1 MIELIALLRD
11 NPLLLLFVVASLG
24 FLIGQLRLGG
34 FSLGVAAVLFV
45 GLGFGA
51 ISKDLKLPEIV
62 QRLGL
67 VLFVYTIG
75 LSSGPGF
82 FRSLGRRGLRDNLLV
97 LGALVFATGLIVAL
111 SRLLGLSAPLAA
123 GLFTGALTNT
133 PALAG
138 VVESLK
144 ARGANL
150 EGGLE
155 TLPVIAYSVAYPMGV
170 IGMMLAVFALE
181 RVWRIHM
188 DAESARVP
196 GFTAEGLTNQSVRV
210 TTDAYSNAP
219 IRELAAREGWK
230 LVLGRHRRDE
240 RENIVSAETHLMVGD
255 VVSLIGLPNEVARVT
270 KLLGEVV
277 SDGLELNR
285 SNLDF
290 RRVFVSSPS
299 VAGHT
304 LGELQLPQR
313 FGALVTRVRRGDVEF
328 LPTRDT
334 VLELGDRVRIVCPP
348 ERMREVSGFLGD
360 SYKAL
365 SEVDVLSF
373 GLGIALGL
381 LLGSVKFPLPGGTHI
396 ELGIAGGPL
405 IVGLILGWRERTG
418 RVLWQIPFSAN
429 LTIRQLGIVLFLAG
443 VGTRSGF
450 SFGQTVFSTQGVLL
464 FLAGAFVTC
473 ATATLLL
480 WLAARAFGIPFPL
493 AIGMTAGLQT
503 QPAVL
508 AFAVERAGNE
518 LPNQGYAVVYPLAMI
533 AKIMLAQVL
542 LILIR

>member
-1 MIELIALLRD
+1 MTELITLLRD

-24 FLIGQLRLGG
+24 FLIGQLRVGG

-51 ISKDLKLPEIV
+51 ISEDLKLPEIV

-97 LGALVFATGLIVAL
+97 LGALVFATGLIVVLA
-111 SRLLGLSAPLAA
+111 RLLGLSTPLAA

-144 ARGANL
+144 ARGD
-150 EGGLE
+150 GLE

-170 IGMMLAVFALE
+170 IGMMLAIFVLE
-181 RVWRIHM
+181 RVWRVNM
-188 DAESARVP
+188 DAESTRVP

-210 TTDAYSNAP
+210 TTDAYSSAP
-219 IRELAAREGWK
+219 IRELASREGWK
-230 LVLGRHRRDE
+230 LVLGRHRRNE

-255 VVSLIGLPNEVARVT
+255 VVSLIGLPHEVSRVAR
-270 KLLGEVV
+270 LLGEVV
-277 SDGLELNR
+277 PGGLELDR

-290 RRVFVSSPS
+290 RRVFVSSPN
-299 VAGHT
+299 VAGRT
-304 LGELQLPQR
+304 LEELQLPQR

-381 LLGSVKFPLPGGTHI
+381 LLGSIKFPLPGGTHI

-429 LTIRQLGIVLFLAG
+429 LTIRQIGIVLFLAG

-450 SFGQTVFSTQGVLL
+450 AFGQTVFSTQGLLL

-473 ATATLLL
+473 ATAALLL
-480 WLAARAFGIPFPL
+480 WLAARAFRIPFPL
-493 AIGMTAGLQT
+493 AMGMTAGLQT

-508 AFAVERAGNE
+508 AFTVERAGNE

-533 AKIMLAQVL
+533 AKIVLAQVL